1 MTTLFTAVERFDPS
15 CDERWQGYIEW
26 SGLGQLQEVVSLDG
40 ILCPNFFDKLIE
52 EDWRHN
58 VHEDFKMH
66 LFIDLEHV
74 VRRTQN
80 SARTNVLAVIE
91 NPAADEIE
99 NFRHPDFV
107 FRGFDLLERC
117 GGDVSALLNCGLNC
131 GGFDKAFADSE
142 LSACGLLTSHPRA
155 LEVQRLLC
163 SEYPDE
169 HHADCDVWAIWQL
182 MT

>member
-1 MTTLFTAVERFDPS
+1 
-15 CDERWQGYIEW
+15 
-26 SGLGQLQEVVSLDG
+26 
-40 ILCPNFFDKLIE
+40 
-52 EDWRHN
+52 
-58 VHEDFKMH
+58 MH

-155 LEVQRLLC
+155 SKSNGC
-163 SEYPDE
+163 SVPSIPTSTMPT
-169 HHADCDVWAIWQL
+169 A
-182 MT
+182 TSGPFGN